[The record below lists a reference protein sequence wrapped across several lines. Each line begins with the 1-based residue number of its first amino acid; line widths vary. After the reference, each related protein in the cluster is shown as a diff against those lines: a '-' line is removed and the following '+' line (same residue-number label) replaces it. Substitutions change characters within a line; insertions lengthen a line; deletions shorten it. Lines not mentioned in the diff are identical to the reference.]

1 MALNGKFAVRRT
13 SLKTLHPEPLIRL
26 GKKNKKHFCSE
37 NKLFSIFYQIRQ
49 KKFGQQNIVEKY
61 TYIYIYFVFPS
72 RQSALDVA
80 TDDWG
85 IKVERVEIKDVKLP
99 LQLQRAMAAEAEA
112 SREARAKVPHQ

>member
-1 MALNGKFAVRRT
+1 MANRK
-13 SLKTLHPEPLIRL
+13 
-26 GKKNKKHFCSE
+26 
-37 NKLFSIFYQIRQ
+37 
-49 KKFGQQNIVEKY
+49 IVEKY
-61 TYIYIYFVFPS
+61 TYIYIFFVFPS